1 MKKSEDIVDLVLKG
15 TLVVMAIVIAF
26 VLTTVII
33 APFVHTDD
41 TAESVVISSS
51 ADGEMITVTAD
62 SLDGLYDAIDGYTA
76 DGYTVVTYP
85 APYGSK
91 TSAAWFTTMVR

>member
-1 MKKSEDIVDLVLKG
+1 MKKSEDIIEAALKG
-15 TLVVMAIVIAF
+15 SLIVIAIIF
-26 VLTTVII
+26 AISVIGEI
-33 APFVHTDD
+33 IEPFMEADD

>member
-1 MKKSEDIVDLVLKG
+1 MKKSEDIVDFVLKG

-26 VLTTVII
+26 VLTNAII

-41 TAESVVISSS
+41 TEESVVSST
-51 ADGEMITVTAD
+51 ADGEMITVRAD
-62 SLDGLYDAIDGYTA
+62 SLDGLYKAIDGYTA